1 MDAVIDGIVIDA
13 NIISK
18 FYKEFIIDEGDLY
31 DLINW
36 ILDNCGVVFTDLIY
50 HEWISTCNNYVIKEW
65 ITDGLKLGKIRYT
78 NPQLDRAIIKKLHIN
93 LGLPKKKNGKK
104 SHDIEYIKCANVTL
118 TKYILTDDIDFF
130 DPKLKNAKGKK
141 KIDAKINRNG
151 KLCRFLLKE
160 LKIRVGTPHHCVN
173 DFNSFC
179 EIT

>member
-1 MDAVIDGIVIDA
+1 MDDVIDGIVIDA

-31 DLINW
+31 VLINW

-50 HEWISTCNNYVIKEW
+50 HEWISTCNNFVIKEW
-65 ITDGLKLGKIRYT
+65 IADGLKLGKIRYT

-93 LGLPKKKNGKK
+93 FGLPKK
-104 SHDIEYIKCANVTL
+104 SRDIEYIRCANVTL
-118 TKYILTDDIDFF
+118 TKYILTNDIDLF
-130 DPKLKNAKGKK
+130 DPKLKNDTSKAKKN
-141 KIDAKINRNG
+141 AKNNRSS

-173 DFNSFC
+173 DFNTFC